1 MADVISF
8 TNAQI
13 TQLSHLF
20 GDEIMTGS
28 EISRVLTRVGIQDN
42 SGASTKWRRLE
53 YAFTERQNC
62 DRAGNAILPVYS
74 GGVGSS
80 ELCPEPRYL

>member
-28 EISRVLTRVGIQDN
+28 QITHVLSDVQIQDN
-42 SGASTKWRRLE
+42 SGLST
-53 YAFTERQNC
+53 N
-62 DRAGNAILPVYS
+62 
-74 GGVGSS
+74 GVG
-80 ELCPEPRYL
+80 

>member
-53 YAFTERQNC
+53 YAFTERQSRKC
-62 DRAGNAILPVYS
+62 DLAVYS

>member
-1 MADVISF
+1 MAEVISF

-28 EISRVLTRVGIQDN
+28 EISRVLTRVGFQDN
-42 SGASTKWRRLE
+42 SGASTKWRTL
-53 YAFTERQNC
+53 
-62 DRAGNAILPVYS
+62 
-74 GGVGSS
+74 
-80 ELCPEPRYL
+80 

>member
-42 SGASTKWRRLE
+42 SGASTKMASVRI
-53 YAFTERQNC
+53 C
-62 DRAGNAILPVYS
+62 VY
-74 GGVGSS
+74 GTP
-80 ELCPEPRYL
+80 EL